1 MEVYMKFKTGAALA
15 VSLAFVAGTAM
26 AKPNLMPTVT
36 TPEAADKMIVIKD
49 TTKSVNVFENDT
61 VLFKVGDKQF
71 AVKWDGNSYVYDLGT
86 LATQAGVELS
96 HKVKVYVAPNPK
108 DHEQGIP

>member
-1 MEVYMKFKTGAALA
+1 MKLKAVATLAVVSLSLIAGSALA
-15 VSLAFVAGTAM
+15 
-26 AKPNLMPTVT
+26 KPSLMPTVA

-71 AVKWDGNSYVYDLGT
+71 AIKFDGNNVYYDLQS
-86 LATQAGVELS
+86 LAPAGVLDR
-96 HKVKVYVAPNPK
+96 KVKVYVAPNPK
-108 DHEQGIP
+108 EHGQGIP

>member
-1 MEVYMKFKTGAALA
+1 MKFKTSAVVVAISLGLFAGTVAAKP
-15 VSLAFVAGTAM
+15 SLAPSVS
-26 AKPNLMPTVT
+26 
-36 TPEAADKMIVIKD
+36 TPEAADKMVVIKE

-71 AVKWDGNSYVYDLGT
+71 AVKFDGNSYYYDLST
-86 LATQAGVELS
+86 LAPAGVLT

-108 DHEQGIP
+108 EHEQGIP

>member
-1 MEVYMKFKTGAALA
+1 MKLKTAATLAIVSLGLIGGAAL
-15 VSLAFVAGTAM
+15 
-26 AKPNLMPTVT
+26 AKPNLMPSVS
-36 TPEAADKMIVIKD
+36 TPEAADKMVVIKD

-71 AVKWDGNSYVYDLGT
+71 AIKFDGNNVYYDLST
-86 LATQAGVELS
+86 LAPPGVLNR
-96 HKVKVYVAPNPK
+96 KIKVYVAPNPK